1 MTPAHEKPGPVQT
14 SPTLVY
20 LDLNKWIELAQA
32 EAGHVDGKK
41 YEPALRAAEKLAST
55 GEAIFP
61 LSDAHFMEAAKI
73 SDNDRRRKL
82 AKLMVRLSGG
92 WFLASASNLLM
103 PELRRAVALQ
113 FEKPLTDEAIVPI
126 SRSLKVAL
134 KDPDKL
140 TASDLS
146 KKTPSVMLEELLATA
161 RVDRNFLSRWERF
174 AAEHEAGRE
183 LRWGV
188 SREIR
193 KRVYCAMLTKGILN
207 RLEAVT
213 RESGLDMND
222 LDSLPP
228 QRWVELLERVP
239 FFDVEINLHVERNE
253 HRDRKIAPNDEIDL
267 GFLSRAVPYCH
278 VVVTEKF
285 WTALIHRTKLD
296 VKYRTRVGYD
306 LNAALTSI

>member
-1 MTPAHEKPGPVQT
+1 MTTAYEKPGPVQT

-73 SDNDRRRKL
+73 SDDGRRRRL
-82 AKLMVRLSGG
+82 AKLMVKLSGG
-92 WFLASASNLLM
+92 WFLASASYLLM

-113 FEKPLTDEAIVPI
+113 FQKHLTDEATAPI

-140 TASDLS
+140 TVADLNEITS
-146 KKTPSVMLEELLATA
+146 SVMLEELLATA
-161 RVDRNFLSRWERF
+161 RVNRDFLSKWGRF

-193 KRVYCAMLTKGILN
+193 KRAYCAMVIIGILD
-207 RLEAVT
+207 RLEAVI
-213 RESGLDMND
+213 REAGLDMND
-222 LDSLPP
+222 LYALPS
-228 QRWVELLERVP
+228 QRLVGLLERVP

-253 HRDRKIAPNDEIDL
+253 HRDRRIAPNDEIDL
-267 GFLSRAVPYCH
+267 GFLSRAVPYCQ

-285 WTALIHRTKLD
+285 WTALVHRTKLD
-296 VKYRTRVGYD
+296 VKYGTRVGCD
-306 LNAALTSI
+306 LNAALMSI